1 LPVFVLLQVG
11 AARTLRASQSSAI
24 HIRRVDVCR
33 LCGGGQNGGATSA
46 SPAHEPVFGSVS
58 GFNLA
63 ALLRGLKEGPR
74 TLGRASCAA
83 YWAAR
88 SAANRHQAVIR
99 RQLNQIPVV
108 HLTHSSNSLG
118 RPKMP
123 DQAAGDEI

>member
-1 LPVFVLLQVG
+1 MFVGYAAEGKMEGRPRPALPMNRYLEAFQ
-11 AARTLRASQSSAI
+11 
-24 HIRRVDVCR
+24 
-33 LCGGGQNGGATSA
+33 
-46 SPAHEPVFGSVS
+46 